1 MTTLLPARGGTP
13 CDHVARRVARSI
25 GGFEHTLLG
34 RVPRSVTVVAM
45 PDRLVVTVH
54 EAFTP
59 LERRLVG
66 DAGGCCRVD
75 DFHRD
80 VFESSSEAL
89 LDHVRRSTGV
99 ELDAGLVHVDAATG
113 SILKTFTT
121 ESSVELV
128 LLGQALPTLG
138 VPVNAHLHAN
148 GAAGIGA
155 GRS

>member
-1 MTTLLPARGGTP
+1 MIGMGEMLDAPTVDVLMEAMQRLSSHRCGALFALKRGIDLKP
-13 CDHVARRVARSI
+13 YS
-25 GGFEHTLLG
+25 
-34 RVPRSVTVVAM
+34 
-45 PDRLVVTVH
+45 
-54 EAFTP
+54 
-59 LERRLVG
+59 
-66 DAGGCCRVD
+66 
-75 DFHRD
+75 
-80 VFESSSEAL
+80 ES
-89 LDHVRRSTGV
+89 GV

-113 SILKTFTT
+113 SILKTFST

>member
-1 MTTLLPARGGTP
+1 MTTLLPTRGGTP
-13 CDHVARRVARSI
+13 CDHVTRRGARSI
-25 GGFEHTLLG
+25 GGFEAS
-34 RVPRSVTVVAM
+34 R
-45 PDRLVVTVH
+45 
-54 EAFTP
+54 
-59 LERRLVG
+59 
-66 DAGGCCRVD
+66 
-75 DFHRD
+75 
-80 VFESSSEAL
+80 EAL
-89 LDHVRRSTGV
+89 LDHVRQTTGV

-113 SILKTFTT
+113 SILKTFST

>member
-1 MTTLLPARGGTP
+1 
-13 CDHVARRVARSI
+13 
-25 GGFEHTLLG
+25 
-34 RVPRSVTVVAM
+34 
-45 PDRLVVTVH
+45 
-54 EAFTP
+54 
-59 LERRLVG
+59 
-66 DAGGCCRVD
+66 
-75 DFHRD
+75 
-80 VFESSSEAL
+80 
-89 LDHVRRSTGV
+89 
-99 ELDAGLVHVDAATG
+99 VHVDAATG

>member
-1 MTTLLPARGGTP
+1 MTNLLPARGGTA
-13 CDHVARRVARSI
+13 CDHVARRVARAI

-34 RVPRSVTVVAM
+34 RVPRSVTVVAT
-45 PDRLVVTVH
+45 PDRLVVTLH
-54 EAFTP
+54 EAFSP
-59 LERRLVG
+59 LERRLAS

-75 DFHRD
+75 DFHHD
-80 VFESSSEAL
+80 IFESSREAL
-89 LDHVRRSTGV
+89 LHHVHRTTGV

-128 LLGQALPTLG
+128 LLGQALPALG
-138 VPVNAHLHAN
+138 LPVNAHLHAN

>member
-1 MTTLLPARGGTP
+1 MTHLLPARGGTA
-13 CDHVARRVARSI
+13 CDHVARRVARAI

-34 RVPRSVTVVAM
+34 RVPRSVTVVAT
-45 PDRLVVTVH
+45 PDRLVVTLH
-54 EAFTP
+54 EAFSP
-59 LERRLVG
+59 LERRLAA
-66 DAGGCCRVD
+66 DSGGCCRID
-75 DFHRD
+75 DFHHD
-80 VFESSSEAL
+80 VFESSRDSL
-89 LDHVRRSTGV
+89 MHHVRRSTGV

-128 LLGQALPTLG
+128 LLGQALPALG